1 MDVPHWVLTHAQ
13 EYMFFD
19 LTIQALNSLLL
30 MLVVFYLMKINRSA
44 NAQKK

>member
-1 MDVPHWVLTHAQ
+1 
-13 EYMFFD
+13 MFFD

-30 MLVVFYLMKINRSA
+30 MLVVFYLIKINRGA

>member
-1 MDVPHWVLTHAQ
+1 
-13 EYMFFD
+13 MFFD